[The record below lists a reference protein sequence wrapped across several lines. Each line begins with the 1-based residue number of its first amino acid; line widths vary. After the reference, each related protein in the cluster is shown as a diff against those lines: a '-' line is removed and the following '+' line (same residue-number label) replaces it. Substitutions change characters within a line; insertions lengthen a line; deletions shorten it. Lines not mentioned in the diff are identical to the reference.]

1 MIPGFVRVSVTGEQ
15 CERFLNLCRGRGMEL
30 WRIVRTGEKEFQ
42 ATLKVKDF
50 QKVRPLRRKSGVHIH
65 ILRKKGPVFWLLAAN
80 RHKLILAGL
89 LTMVCVL
96 IFLSGRLWNIHI
108 DGNIMNTTP
117 DLLKFLEKEGI
128 YYGMSK
134 KKIHCTSLAEAMR
147 REYPDIT
154 WVSAKLSGTQLIFE
168 IREGTTPPEEQTE
181 ETSCSL
187 FSEVEGTVEKIITR
201 RGTPLV
207 KEGESVEKGQELV
220 SGILNI
226 TNDSQEVVRYEY
238 VHADAD
244 IYIRH
249 NVSYYDTFSL
259 DLKKKVPDG
268 KARRFFFLKIGNL
281 RLDLSPGEKKNEER
295 LIREYQAKVTE
306 NFALPVLAGTVTI
319 QKYTFQKETL
329 TEQAAKKQA
338 IQRLYIYEEKL
349 IEKGVQISENNVK
362 IEINYKDCVSRGTL
376 TVIEKTGREAPT
388 EKKAQPKERTPEDG

>member
-15 CERFLNLCRGRGMEL
+15 CERFLNLCRGRDMEL
-30 WRIVRTGEKEFQ
+30 RKIIRTGEKEFHV
-42 ATLKVKDF
+42 TLKVKDF
-50 QKVRPLRRKSGVHIH
+50 WKISPLRRKTGVHIH

-108 DGNIMNTTP
+108 EGNIMNPTP
-117 DLLKFLEKEGI
+117 ELLKFLEKEGI
-128 YYGMSK
+128 HYGMSK
-134 KKIHCTSLAEAMR
+134 KKIRCTSLAETMR
-147 REYPDIT
+147 RKYPDIT

-181 ETSCSL
+181 ETFCSL

-207 KEGESVEKGQELV
+207 KEGDSVEKGQELV
-220 SGILNI
+220 SGSLNI
-226 TNDSQEVVRYEY
+226 TDDSQQVVRYEY

-268 KARRFFFLKIGNL
+268 KARRFIFQQIGNL
-281 RLDLSPGEKKNEER
+281 RLDLSPGVRKNEER
-295 LIREYQAKVTE
+295 LIREYPARVTE
-306 NFALPVLAGTVTI
+306 NFILPVLAGTVTV
-319 QKYTFQKETL
+319 QKYALQKETL

-338 IQRLYIYEEKL
+338 VQRLYNYEEKL
-349 IEKGVQISENNVK
+349 IQKGVQISENNVK
-362 IEINYKDCVSRGTL
+362 IEINYQDCVSRGTL
-376 TVIEKTGREAPT
+376 NVIEKTGREAPT